1 MKPFPG
7 NGTLPDSK
15 ESKVAELVLKCVWK
29 LARNI
34 PQDLS
39 EQHLD
44 PVELFPAIEHFLQSV
59 PPNEWRAR
67 ATNKVP
73 CGDMPLRTI
82 KVIIQHVVGVWTAR
96 FVVVLSK
103 LILPIAHYGDDVYDL
118 LSASF
123 DDPSATIVY
132 PYVYRILNS
141 NSRAGADVPARRNG
155 APVERITRPTSPTYS
170 RPISPQETASSVAS
184 VSRRQSPSHR
194 TSPSTSSLNGNGA
207 FSPTVE
213 EPDPDAQLLV
223 IIGHISSETTGAL
236 HKEGITELHHFLK
249 AYPHKR
255 PRVDKMLESTG
266 AAFRKYINRALAS
279 RAAEDQ
285 ERDVAVADTLSS
297 LYTSQCSD
305 LTLTLSFS
313 ELESSRRDI
322 VPTSPG
328 PDDDIY
334 AKKLSPPEGSAQHQD
349 KLSRLHDIFQYRSST
364 LSSGSSQGRV
374 QPSSQT

>member
-1 MKPFPG
+1 MFITKLLYLSALFALLLQIVKPFPG

-39 EQHLD
+39 EQQLD
-44 PVELFPAIEHFLQSV
+44 PVELFPAIEHFLQSI

-67 ATNKVP
+67 ATNKIP

-82 KVIIQHVVGVWTAR
+82 KVIIQHVVGELFLLQTAR
-96 FVVVLSK
+96 YLFTRK
-103 LILPIAHYGDDVYDL
+103 PAHFGDNVYDL

-141 NSRAGADVPARRNG
+141 SSRATGTDAPGRRNG
-155 APVERITRPTSPTYS
+155 APVERITRPVSPSSS
-170 RPISPQETASSVAS
+170 RPMSPQETSSTTS
-184 VSRRQSPSHR
+184 ISNRQSPSHR
-194 TSPSTSSLNGNGA
+194 TSPSSSSRSANGA
-207 FSPTVE
+207 FSPAVE
-213 EPDPDAQLLV
+213 EPDPDAQLRI

-255 PRVDKMLESTG
+255 PKVEKLLESTG

-279 RAAEDQ
+279 RAAEDE

-297 LYTSQCSD
+297 
-305 LTLTLSFS
+305 SFFS
-313 ELESSRRDI
+313 IDCRSL
-322 VPTSPG
+322 
-328 PDDDIY
+328 
-334 AKKLSPPEGSAQHQD
+334 PPH
-349 KLSRLHDIFQYRSST
+349 
-364 LSSGSSQGRV
+364 
-374 QPSSQT
+374 